1 MNRLIF
7 SLLFSLICII
17 SSNNVQ
23 AQVFP
28 VDTLQYQ
35 GPGPQFINLV
45 FLGDGFQAGEAD
57 SYTSS
62 ARQLTNYLFSVSP
75 FMEYRNY
82 FNVFAIRVPSVQS
95 GADHPGNAYDEG
107 SGTQP
112 VLTVNTYFSSTF
124 DYGGIHRLLVPTDYN
139 SVNNVLLA
147 NFPLYHQPLVVVNT
161 PYYGGSGGWLAT
173 SSLNS
178 SAFEILVHELGHSF
192 AGLADEYYA
201 GDAYFVE
208 KPNMTQES
216 NPALVRWKNWIG
228 TNNIGV
234 FSYCCGGNSALWYKP
249 HQSCKMQYLGVPF
262 CSVCKET
269 IVEKIHQLTGSPI
282 KSFAPQNNNAISF
295 CSGTLSFNCSLI
307 VPNTT
312 TIKRS
317 WILNGL
323 LLQSQ
328 TDSLNLS
335 GNQLQSGS
343 NLLQYT
349 VTDTTLLSRSDTHAA
364 LHTYSI
370 SWTINKSTY
379 QPVIQSSAGDSVCQ
393 GQTSVL
399 STTPAAVYQWSTG
412 ASTPSITI
420 QQSGTYMVTTTDAN
434 GCTGTSNSFVF
445 VVKPKPDLGADTSAI
460 VVCENDRANISSLYS
475 TLNLNSNW
483 GETNPQSAP
492 MGLHRLIVQNPQGC
506 ADTAFITVKQHIE
519 KWTGQFSSSWHDAR
533 NWSGGKIPDERTHVI
548 IDTNTPH
555 LCLIESDNARAASL
569 QARNQG
575 SYNVLGGYQ
584 LLISG
589 NCPSL
594 PIQEP

>member
-1 MNRLIF
+1 MKQLTI
-7 SLLFSLICII
+7 SLLMLITQFLNLKKCT
-17 SSNNVQ
+17 
-23 AQVFP
+23 AQVYP

-35 GPGPQFINLV
+35 GAGSQFINLV
-45 FLGDGFQAGEAD
+45 FLGDGFQTSEAEA
-57 SYTSS
+57 YNTA

-124 DYGGIHRLLVPTDYN
+124 DYGGIHRLLVPTDYT

-178 SAFEILVHELGHSF
+178 SAYEILVHELGHSF

-201 GDAYFVE
+201 GDAYFAE
-208 KPNMTQES
+208 KPNMTQVS

-234 FSYCCGGNSALWYKP
+234 YNYCCGGNSSLWYKP

-269 IVEKIHQLTGSPI
+269 IVETIHQLSGSPI
-282 KSFAPQNNNAISF
+282 KSFTPLNSSAISF
-295 CSGTLSFNCSLI
+295 CSGTLSFSSTLI
-307 VPNTT
+307 APNPNTL
-312 TIKRS
+312 KRS
-317 WILNGL
+317 WMLNGM
-323 LLQSQ
+323 LLQRQ
-328 TDSLNLS
+328 TDSLNLP
-335 GNQLQSGS
+335 GNQLQPGT
-343 NLLQYT
+343 NVLQLI
-349 VTDTTLLSRSDTHAA
+349 VIDTTLLSRSDTHAS
-364 LHTYSI
+364 LHTYSV

-379 QPVIQSSAGDSVCQ
+379 QPVIQSSAGDTVCQ
-393 GQTSVL
+393 GQTTLL
-399 STTPAAVYQWSTG
+399 SSSPAASYLWNTG
-412 ASTPSITI
+412 ASTPSITV
-420 QQSGTYMVTTTDAN
+420 QQSGSYNVTTTDAN

-445 VVKPKPDLGADTSAI
+445 VVKPKPYLGSDTSAI
-460 VVCENDRANISSLYS
+460 VVCESDRTNISQMYI
-475 TLNLNSNW
+475 TQNLSSNW

-492 MGLHRLIVQNPQGC
+492 LGLHRLIVQNLVGC
-506 ADTAFITVKQHIE
+506 TDTAFITVKQDITR
-519 KWTGQFSSSWHDAR
+519 WTGQYSSSWHHAA
-533 NWSGGKIPDERTHVI
+533 NWSGGKVPDERTHVI
-548 IDTNTPH
+548 IGSGATNI
-555 LCLIESDNARAASL
+555 CIIESDNAKAASL
-569 QARNQG
+569 QVKNQG
-575 SYNVLGGYQ
+575 GYYILGGYK
-584 LLISG
+584 LYLSG
-589 NCPSL
+589 TCPNL
-594 PIQEP
+594 PSQ